1 MKTRAAVLVEMGRKR
16 PYAESRPLEVV
27 ELDLEAPGPGEVL
40 VRVEA
45 AGLCHSD
52 LSAIDGNRPRPVPM
66 VLGHEGAGVVEAVG
80 TGVAPDDLAV
90 DDHVVMVFVPGCGA
104 CVPCMEGRPALCT
117 AAAKAN
123 VAGTLITGARRLSWN
138 GKPVNHLVGV
148 SCFAERCVVSRRS
161 LVKVD
166 RRLPLDKAALFG
178 CAVITGVGAALNT
191 GGLKAGQKLAV
202 VGMGGVGLN
211 ALLGGLAA
219 GASQVVALDLDPR
232 KLELARQLG
241 ATAAFDA
248 RAADVVEQVRAAT
261 GGGVDVAVETAGA
274 APAVELAYAVTG
286 RGGTTVTAGLAHPDR
301 KVSVQQVS
309 LVGEE
314 RTLKG
319 SYMGSCVPARDI
331 PRYIALNEAG
341 RLPVE
346 RVLSDYIRLDDINA
360 GFD

>member
-1 MKTRAAVLVEMGRKR
+1 MKTRAAVLVEMDRQR

-27 ELDLEAPGPGEVL
+27 ELDIEAPGPSEVM

-52 LSAIDGNRPRPVPM
+52 LLASDGNRPRPVPM
-66 VLGHEGAGVVEAVG
+66 LLGHEGAGVAEAVG

-90 DDHVVMVFVPGCGA
+90 GDHVVMVFVPGCGA
-104 CVPCMEGRPALCT
+104 CVPCMEGRLALCT

-123 VAGTLITGARRLSWN
+123 VAGTLISGARRLSWIGN
-138 GKPVNHLVGV
+138 PVNHLG
-148 SCFAERCVVSRRS
+148 
-161 LVKVD
+161 
-166 RRLPLDKAALFG
+166 
-178 CAVITGVGAALNT
+178 
-191 GGLKAGQKLAV
+191 V
-202 VGMGGVGLN
+202 VGMVGVGLN

-219 GASQVVALDLDPR
+219 GAVQVVALDLDPR

-248 RAADVVEQVRAAT
+248 CAADVVEQVKAAT
-261 GGGVDVAVETAGA
+261 GGGVDVLVETAGA
-274 APAVELAYAVTG
+274 APAVELAYAITV
-286 RGGTTVTAGLAHPDR
+286 RGGTTVTAGLAHPGR

-331 PRYIALNEAG
+331 PRYIAMNEAG
-341 RLPVE
+341 KLPVE
-346 RVLSDYIRLDDINA
+346 RVLSDFIRLDDINH
-360 GFD
+360 GFDRLADGAAIRQVIRFN